1 MALKDDYKLL
11 STRFREYTNGL
22 SDFARRNLQTAM
34 LGVFSASTLRNV
46 QLWTEV
52 RGTTRD
58 FINSQIDASERKM
71 REDWARAVLASG
83 PPNRPQ
89 KSIDV
94 LVGDTAG
101 NTRLQRLMADPWI
114 NGKNDYGAIITYI
127 RFNGDG
133 SITMYHDNDSNN
145 TSGGIIADITDPEFD
160 DIFEDTSP

>member
-1 MALKDDYKLL
+1 MSLRDDYKLV
-11 STRFREYTNGL
+11 SSRFREYTNGL

-52 RGTTRD
+52 RATTRD
-58 FINSQIDASERKM
+58 FINSQIDSSEREM
-71 REDWARAVLASG
+71 RSIWARAVLASG

-94 LVGDTAG
+94 NVGDFTG

-114 NGKNDYGAIITYI
+114 NGKNDYGAIISYI

-133 SITMYHDNDSNN
+133 SITLFHDSDSNN
-145 TSGGIIADITDPEFD
+145 TGGGTELDITDPEFD
-160 DIFEDTSP
+160 DIFEDTTP